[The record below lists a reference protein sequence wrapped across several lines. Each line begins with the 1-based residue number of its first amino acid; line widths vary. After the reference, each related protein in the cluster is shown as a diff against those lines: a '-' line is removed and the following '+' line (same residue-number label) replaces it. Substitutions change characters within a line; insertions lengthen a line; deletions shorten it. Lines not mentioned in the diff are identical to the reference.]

1 MDDLDQMYQQI
12 ILDAAHERHG
22 FGALDAFDGDSFQVN
37 PTCGDQV
44 DLQVKLSADGKHIH
58 GIGWNGQGCSI
69 SQASVSIMTEML
81 EGRSIDEAMDLFE
94 TFRELMDSRGNG
106 VDEETQDKLEDAAA
120 FSGVAKFPMRVKC
133 ALLGWMAMR
142 DATDKAVMANDGG
155 DNARGE

>member
-1 MDDLDQMYQQI
+1 
-12 ILDAAHERHG
+12 
-22 FGALDAFDGDSFQVN
+22 
-37 PTCGDQV
+37 
-44 DLQVKLSADGKHIH
+44 
-58 GIGWNGQGCSI
+58 
-69 SQASVSIMTEML
+69 MTEML